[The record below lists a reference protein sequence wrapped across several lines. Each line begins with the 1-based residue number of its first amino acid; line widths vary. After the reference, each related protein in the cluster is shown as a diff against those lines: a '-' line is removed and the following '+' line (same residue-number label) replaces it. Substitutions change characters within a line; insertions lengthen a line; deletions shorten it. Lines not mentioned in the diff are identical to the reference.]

1 MTCEYDEEELVRA
14 RRVDT
19 TPIFGTRLWL
29 RTFNISQLVHSQAR
43 SRFISDLATEFRR
56 LRAEMSLDD
65 DEYVELMARAVQAIP
80 YGEVREVS
88 VIEGK
93 GFGFIEMSSQSE
105 AEAAKKEL
113 NESFFKGRTI
123 RVDEAKPPRGREGRR
138 RR

>member
-1 MTCEYDEEELVRA
+1 MQGRKLFIGNLDYTV
-14 RRVDT
+14 
-19 TPIFGTRLWL
+19 TRD
-29 RTFNISQLVHSQAR
+29 
-43 SRFISDLATEFRR
+43 DLA
-56 LRAEMSLDD
+56 SLFSTF
-65 DEYVELMARAVQAIP
+65 
-80 YGEVREVS
+80 GEVREVS

-93 GFGFIEMSSQSE
+93 GFGFIEMSNQSE

>member
-1 MTCEYDEEELVRA
+1 MQGRKLFIGNLDYTV
-14 RRVDT
+14 
-19 TPIFGTRLWL
+19 
-29 RTFNISQLVHSQAR
+29 
-43 SRFISDLATEFRR
+43 SRDDLA
-56 LRAEMSLDD
+56 
-65 DEYVELMARAVQAIP
+65 ELFAT

-93 GFGFIEMSSQSE
+93 GFGFIEMSNQSE

-123 RVDEAKPPRGREGRR
+123 RVDEAKPPRGKEGRR

>member
-1 MTCEYDEEELVRA
+1 MKGRKLFVGNLDYTV
-14 RRVDT
+14 
-19 TPIFGTRLWL
+19 TRD
-29 RTFNISQLVHSQAR
+29 
-43 SRFISDLATEFRR
+43 DLAQLF
-56 LRAEMSLDD
+56 SS
-65 DEYVELMARAVQAIP
+65 

-93 GFGFIEMSSQSE
+93 GFGFIEMSNQSE

-113 NESFFKGRTI
+113 NDSSFKGRNI

>member
-1 MTCEYDEEELVRA
+1 MQGRKLFIGNLDYAVTREELE
-14 RRVDT
+14 
-19 TPIFGTRLWL
+19 RL
-29 RTFNISQLVHSQAR
+29 FSN
-43 SRFISDLATEFRR
+43 
-56 LRAEMSLDD
+56 
-65 DEYVELMARAVQAIP
+65 
-80 YGEVREVS
+80 YGEVREVN

-93 GFGFIEMSSQSE
+93 GFGFIEMSNQSE

>member
-1 MTCEYDEEELVRA
+1 MQGRKLFIGNLDYAVTREELE
-14 RRVDT
+14 
-19 TPIFGTRLWL
+19 
-29 RTFNISQLVHSQAR
+29 QLFSN
-43 SRFISDLATEFRR
+43 
-56 LRAEMSLDD
+56 
-65 DEYVELMARAVQAIP
+65 
-80 YGEVREVS
+80 YGEVREVN

-93 GFGFIEMSSQSE
+93 GFGFIEMSNQSE

>member
-1 MTCEYDEEELVRA
+1 MQGRKLFIGNLDYAV
-14 RRVDT
+14 
-19 TPIFGTRLWL
+19 TRD
-29 RTFNISQLVHSQAR
+29 
-43 SRFISDLATEFRR
+43 DLA
-56 LRAEMSLDD
+56 
-65 DEYVELMARAVQAIP
+65 ELFSP

-93 GFGFIEMSSQSE
+93 GFGFIEMSNQSE

>member
-1 MTCEYDEEELVRA
+1 MQGRKLFIGNLDYGVTRDE
-14 RRVDT
+14 
-19 TPIFGTRLWL
+19 
-29 RTFNISQLVHSQAR
+29 
-43 SRFISDLATEFRR
+43 LANLF
-56 LRAEMSLDD
+56 SSF
-65 DEYVELMARAVQAIP
+65 
-80 YGEVREVS
+80 GEVREVS

-93 GFGFIEMSSQSE
+93 GFGFIEMSNQAE

>member
-1 MTCEYDEEELVRA
+1 MQGRKLFIGNLDYTV
-14 RRVDT
+14 
-19 TPIFGTRLWL
+19 TREDLE
-29 RTFNISQLVHSQAR
+29 QLFS
-43 SRFISDLATEFRR
+43 T
-56 LRAEMSLDD
+56 
-65 DEYVELMARAVQAIP
+65 

-93 GFGFIEMSSQSE
+93 GFGFIEMSNQAE

-113 NESFFKGRTI
+113 NETFFKGRNI

>member
-1 MTCEYDEEELVRA
+1 MQGRKLFIGNLDYGVTRDE
-14 RRVDT
+14 
-19 TPIFGTRLWL
+19 
-29 RTFNISQLVHSQAR
+29 
-43 SRFISDLATEFRR
+43 LANLFS
-56 LRAEMSLDD
+56 A
-65 DEYVELMARAVQAIP
+65 

-93 GFGFIEMSSQSE
+93 GFGFIEMSNQAE

>member
-1 MTCEYDEEELVRA
+1 MQGRKLFIGNLDYAVTREELE
-14 RRVDT
+14 
-19 TPIFGTRLWL
+19 
-29 RTFNISQLVHSQAR
+29 QLFSNH
-43 SRFISDLATEFRR
+43 
-56 LRAEMSLDD
+56 
-65 DEYVELMARAVQAIP
+65 
-80 YGEVREVS
+80 GEVREVN

-93 GFGFIEMSSQSE
+93 GFAFIEMSNQSE

>member
-1 MTCEYDEEELVRA
+1 MTRD
-14 RRVDT
+14 
-19 TPIFGTRLWL
+19 
-29 RTFNISQLVHSQAR
+29 
-43 SRFISDLATEFRR
+43 DLA
-56 LRAEMSLDD
+56 SLFS
-65 DEYVELMARAVQAIP
+65 AF
-80 YGEVREVS
+80 GEVREVS

-93 GFGFIEMSSQSE
+93 GFGFIEMSNQSE